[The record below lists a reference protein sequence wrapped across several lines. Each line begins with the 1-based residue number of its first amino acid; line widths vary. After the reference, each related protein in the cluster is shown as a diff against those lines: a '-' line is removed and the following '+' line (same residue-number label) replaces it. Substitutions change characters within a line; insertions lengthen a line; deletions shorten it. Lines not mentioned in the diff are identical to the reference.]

1 VITGGTSGIGKETV
15 RALAQHQATI
25 HVLARDTNKA
35 ERVIGQ
41 IIESTGNN
49 DIHIHRVDLSDFSTV
64 RAFAKKFLETDSP
77 IHILINNAGLW
88 NEVKKYT
95 VDGNENTAQANHLSH
110 FLLTNLLLDRI
121 IESAPDARI
130 VNVSSEGHTYAS
142 TFDPRDINSE
152 KLVDW
157 KSSVSGMR
165 VYCHTKLMNVLFTR
179 ELARRLY
186 GKGVTVN
193 SLHPGTVRTEFGRDI
208 SLTNPIN
215 LVLQLI
221 RPFFFKNEVEGAQTT
236 LYAATADKLEHVS
249 GHYFSDCKPA
259 SMSLLG
265 MDDKLA
271 EDLWAESERVTGIRK
286 A

>member
-1 VITGGTSGIGKETV
+1 M
-15 RALAQHQATI
+15 
-25 HVLARDTNKA
+25 NKA

-49 DIHIHRVDLSDFSTV
+49 DIHIHRVDLSHFSTV

-77 IHILINNAGLW
+77 IHILINNAGLH
-88 NEVKKYT
+88 NETKKYT
-95 VDGNENTAQANHLSH
+95 VDGNEDTAQANHLSH

-121 IESAPDARI
+121 IQSAPDARI
-130 VNVSSEGHTYAS
+130 VNVSSEGHTFVS
-142 TFDPRDINSE
+142 TFDPRDINCE

-157 KSSVSGMR
+157 KCSFAGMR
-165 VYCHTKLMNVLFTR
+165 MYTITKLMNVLFTR
-179 ELARRLY
+179 ELARRVY

-193 SLHPGTVRTEFGRDI
+193 SLHPGGVRTEFGRDM
-208 SLTNPIN
+208 SLTNPVRII
-215 LVLQLI
+215 LSPI

-236 LYAATADKLEHVS
+236 LYAATADELEHVS

-259 SMSLLG
+259 VMNLLA

-271 EDLWAESERVTGIRK
+271 EDLWTESERVTGIRK